1 MFGKLDRGRR
11 IAVVGCH
18 HDVIGD
24 KLRGCVK
31 AIVP

>member
-1 MFGKLDRGRR
+1 MLGKLDRGMR

-24 KLRGCVK
+24 KLRESV
-31 AIVP
+31 